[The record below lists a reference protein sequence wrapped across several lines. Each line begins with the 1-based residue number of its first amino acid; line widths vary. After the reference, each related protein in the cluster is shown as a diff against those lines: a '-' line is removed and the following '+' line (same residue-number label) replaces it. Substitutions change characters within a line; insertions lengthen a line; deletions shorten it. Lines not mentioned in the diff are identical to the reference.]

1 MKDYAPSY
9 VDIDLNKKFIE
20 NEVAKAPHLYK
31 KTPHVTK
38 MAKSVGT
45 KALSFS
51 PLLFVAWDY
60 YTT

>member
-1 MKDYAPSY
+1 
-9 VDIDLNKKFIE
+9 
-20 NEVAKAPHLYK
+20 VAKAPHLYK